1 MRTRMLLT
9 AALAVVI
16 GIAAAGCGGGS
27 SSGEAPPEETTP
39 ADTGGTQGATGE
51 GSEEIVT
58 GGIARIGTTGQI
70 DSLNPFVGFNA
81 ESYVS
86 WLMTYPV
93 LVEYGPGLVM
103 QGDWAESWEISPDGK
118 TWTFTVKE
126 GQWSDGEPLTA
137 ADGAWMINTTLKYQD
152 GPTGNIVSYVQG
164 VVEATAPDPTT
175 LVVTFE
181 KAVPEDKFLEGLT
194 QYPILPEHVWSAYET
209 NNGKDLRT
217 YNPQDDLPLVSG
229 GAFVLTRFDKN
240 GVTLYEKNPDFYNQP
255 AYVDA
260 VGYQHFDNE
269 DAMLTALQAGELDYV
284 DEVPQKA
291 VETLQNN
298 EDLVVEIIE
307 GSQVQNFIFNSSE
320 NGPYPELR
328 DPKVR
333 EALAH
338 AMNRDEIADVVYA
351 GFATPVASM
360 IAPYSKEWVNPALV
374 PEPYDTA
381 IANQMLDEA
390 GYPKGTDGIR
400 TTPDGRK
407 MEYEVVVP
415 QGVVGIQREFEVIQK
430 GFAEAGVR
438 ITPAVFDDTTAF
450 EKILGTNGDSYDTF
464 AMSIWDWVGLFD
476 PDFVLSVLLCSQR
489 GNYSD
494 TGYCNPEYDKLYNQ
508 QTLETD
514 PEKRKEI
521 VYELQQI
528 IYDDRPYVN
537 LVALQVLT
545 ARGKNW
551 SSFQPEIAGY
561 SKLPWTQVHQLAG

>member
-27 SSGEAPPEETTP
+27 SGGEAPPEETTP
-39 ADTGGTQGATGE
+39 ADTGETQGTTSE

-240 GVTLYEKNPDFYNQP
+240 GVTLYEKNPEFYNQP

-307 GSQVQNFIFNSSE
+307 GSAGSE
-320 NGPYPELR
+320 LH
-328 DPKVR
+328 
-333 EALAH
+333 LQ
-338 AMNRDEIADVVYA
+338 
-351 GFATPVASM
+351 
-360 IAPYSKEWVNPALV
+360 L
-374 PEPYDTA
+374 
-381 IANQMLDEA
+381 
-390 GYPKGTDGIR
+390 
-400 TTPDGRK
+400 
-407 MEYEVVVP
+407 
-415 QGVVGIQREFEVIQK
+415 QRE
-430 GFAEAGVR
+430 
-438 ITPAVFDDTTAF
+438 
-450 EKILGTNGDSYDTF
+450 
-464 AMSIWDWVGLFD
+464 
-476 PDFVLSVLLCSQR
+476 
-489 GNYSD
+489 
-494 TGYCNPEYDKLYNQ
+494 
-508 QTLETD
+508 
-514 PEKRKEI
+514 
-521 VYELQQI
+521 
-528 IYDDRPYVN
+528 RP
-537 LVALQVLT
+537 
-545 ARGKNW
+545 
-551 SSFQPEIAGY
+551 
-561 SKLPWTQVHQLAG
+561 LPGAPRSEGS